1 MVNDLRNLLKQL
13 IFLGLD
19 GIGISIS
26 IILAL
31 LLKFG
36 NTVPQDNLRLFLDY
50 YHYIVFFLLLFFIPA
65 GMYRFRDRQSYLDT
79 LYKVIWTNSL
89 AILAITLGFLMLR
102 TYYRPDLNTSRE
114 VLFILWVLLIVY
126 TATWRF
132 AYHKYQEKRGWT
144 INTALVIGT
153 PNENLYL
160 AKALGNATRT
170 GYEVLGFILPAYAT
184 SSANSS
190 EQNIVGNI
198 SELST
203 IVTDKNV
210 QDIIIA
216 GNLSPIALLETID
229 QCSNCGCRVWIYPS
243 LYEVMIGRLQIQE
256 IGGIPLIEVNPSPLT
271 GWYGYIKRGMD
282 LLAAGIGLVLA
293 IPLAIIVITAIKM
306 DSPGPIFYSQKR
318 LGKNGKPI
326 FVHKFRTMRQDAEKA
341 TGAVLAQANDPR
353 ITRIGKFLRKT
364 RLDEIPQLWC
374 VFNGDMSLIGPRPE
388 RPELMEK
395 YKVTSPHFHRRL
407 AVRPGLTGLA
417 QIQGAYDLDIESKL
431 RYDLTY
437 IYNVNMLLDIKILLA
452 TVKVVFTGKGA
463 M

>member
-1 MVNDLRNLLKQL
+1 
-13 IFLGLD
+13 
-19 GIGISIS
+19 
-26 IILAL
+26 
-31 LLKFG
+31 
-36 NTVPQDNLRLFLDY
+36 
-50 YHYIVFFLLLFFIPA
+50 
-65 GMYRFRDRQSYLDT
+65 
-79 LYKVIWTNSL
+79 
-89 AILAITLGFLMLR
+89 
-102 TYYRPDLNTSRE
+102 
-114 VLFILWVLLIVY
+114 
-126 TATWRF
+126 
-132 AYHKYQEKRGWT
+132 
-144 INTALVIGT
+144 
-153 PNENLYL
+153 
-160 AKALGNATRT
+160 
-170 GYEVLGFILPAYAT
+170 
-184 SSANSS
+184 
-190 EQNIVGNI
+190 
-198 SELST
+198 
-203 IVTDKNV
+203 
-210 QDIIIA
+210 
-216 GNLSPIALLETID
+216 
-229 QCSNCGCRVWIYPS
+229 
-243 LYEVMIGRLQIQE
+243 MIGRLQIQE

-282 LLAAGIGLVLA
+282 LLAAGIGLVMA
-293 IPLAIIVITAIKM
+293 IPLAIIVIAAIKM

-395 YKVTSPHFHRRL
+395 YKITSPHFHRRL